1 MNSPYFL
8 YSIGCSSR
16 PICDFIN
23 ILKEY
28 HIKVVA
34 DVRSIPYS
42 RFTHQYNAEFLK
54 KELLKNKIR
63 YGSFSKEFG
72 ARRDEDFVYLN
83 NTVDFNKV
91 MALQVFKDGIT
102 RIRHGLEQGYSIA
115 LMCTEYDPLDCH
127 RFSLVSRGIKKILG
141 ISTSHIYDLNKTKST
156 EELENEILKKFN
168 LQFDLFENRD
178 MLLERAYKILENKI
192 AYSRPHSENINAIKQ
207 EIFDYV

>member
-1 MNSPYFL
+1 MNTPYFL
-8 YSIGCSSR
+8 YSIGCSTR
-16 PICDFIN
+16 TICDFIN
-23 ILKEY
+23 ILKKY

-34 DVRSIPYS
+34 DVRSVPYS
-42 RFTHQYNAEFLK
+42 RFTPQYNAEFLK

-63 YGSFSKEFG
+63 YGSFAKEFG

-91 MALQVFKDGIT
+91 MSLQVFKDGVN

-127 RFSLVSRGIKKILG
+127 RLSLVSRGIKKISG
-141 ISTSHIYDLNKTKST
+141 ISTKHIYELNKIRST
-156 EELENEILKKFN
+156 EELEDEILKKFD
-168 LQFDLFENRD
+168 LQFDLFENRE

-192 AYSRPHSENINAIKQ
+192 AYSKPYSENTHAIKQ